1 MIDSLFEWVDNRL
14 AISRGGRHLLNKIFP
29 DHWSFMIGEIALYSF
44 IVLVATGVFLTLY
57 FVPSAHD
64 VIYQGSYLPLKGQT
78 VSEAYKSTID
88 LSFAVRGG
96 LLM

>member
-1 MIDSLFEWVDNRL
+1 MIESLFAWVDNRL

-64 VIYQGSYLPLKGQT
+64 VVYHGSYVPLRRPPR
-78 VSEAYKSTID
+78 
-88 LSFAVRGG
+88 LRGLQVDDRP
-96 LLM
+96 LLRGPHGAA